1 MSNIQKVLLTGKSR
15 TTSADGRVLAG
26 DHEGGLNIR
35 LSAPG
40 NSAAGGHAFDAIAL
54 HPTAEQLFGGAWSAC
69 YIAAVGLVAKEKKV
83 VLPTGTAVDIEVDL
97 GMGGADFY
105 IQARLTLVIPGL
117 DHALATDIAHAADA
131 MCPYS
136 KATRGN
142 IDVTLN
148 VITA

>member
-1 MSNIQKVLLTGKSR
+1 MRPLC
-15 TTSADGRVLAG
+15 RV
-26 DHEGGLNIR
+26 
-35 LSAPG
+35 
-40 NSAAGGHAFDAIAL
+40 SAAAAA
-54 HPTAEQLFGGAWSAC
+54 PRVWTAPPRSIHRPGFAPINTEQLFGGAWSAC

-83 VLPTGTAVDIEVDL
+83 VLPTGTAVDIEVDP

-142 IDVTLN
+142 IDVTLS
-148 VITA
+148 ITTA